1 MVRITSQFSLLAA
14 LSMFSLSFVQA
25 QQRLPWP
32 RDFRIV
38 DDTLHWNEIPDASG
52 YRVRWLGRDDW
63 ITAEAADN
71 RFALSGFRY
80 GSTHLIQVQAL
91 SGDSTT
97 VRTAIGVG
105 PMFCAALIPPP
116 RRQIRL
122 QRRRPQLR
130 PAWCCAAC
138 ARRRIRV

>member
-1 MVRITSQFSLLAA
+1 M
-14 LSMFSLSFVQA
+14 
-25 QQRLPWP
+25 
-32 RDFRIV
+32 

-97 VRTAIGVG
+97 RQDSDWSWTYVLRRPYPTATPTNTPTATPTPTPTRVVLRGLRTPQNPRLIAGSTVAWDPVFGAIGY
-105 PMFCAALIPPP
+105 
-116 RRQIRL
+116 
-122 QRRRPQLR
+122 QLL
-130 PAWCCAAC
+130 
-138 ARRRIRV
+138 